1 MNISNNIPIDPV
13 SKFSTATGK
22 ICCHSFLK
30 NNSDKSAIIYH
41 YRYLNGETNAKVRAR
56 MGNGKKITILSDQEL
71 KTTNKVTWKVKI
83 THDDKKILD
92 THIFELA

>member
-1 MNISNNIPIDPV
+1 MNINNNIPIDLR
-13 SKFSTATGK
+13 SKFSTAIGK
-22 ICCHSFLK
+22 IYYHSLLE

-41 YRYLNGETNAKVRAR
+41 YCYLNGETNTKVRACV
-56 MGNGKKITILSDQEL
+56 GNGNDIHAISHRRLE
-71 KTTNKVTWKVKI
+71 TTHKLTWKDKI